1 MSIVKVTGGLGNQ
14 LFQYSFGQFLHKN
27 TGMEVFYYFDT
38 VNNSRSFTNRDHELS
53 KFNLDFAIADQEA
66 FSKYKIKN
74 GLLGRFKRKI
84 TQLLPFISDTYVVQQ
99 GPHDYPSKFQD
110 AHYDG
115 YWQIYE
121 YPETI
126 KEKLQTHL
134 QLGAEQ
140 LIKFKE
146 LINNFE
152 SENSVALH
160 IRRSDYITIPA
171 NAKIFNVCDKKYYE
185 DAIAIINSRVDDA
198 KYYIF
203 TEDMDWAKENF
214 VGTDFVF
221 VEGNSAI
228 EDMLLM
234 AKCKHNIIA
243 NSTFSWWSA
252 WLNQNPEKMV
262 VTPKKWYKG
271 PLNETVINLIPEQ
284 WNRI

>member
-38 VNNSRSFTNRDHELS
+38 VNNSRSFTNRDNELS

-66 FSKYKIKN
+66 CSKYKIKN

-110 AHYDG
+110 AYYDG

-134 QLGAEQ
+134 QLSAEQ

-146 LINNFE
+146 LINHFE
-152 SENSVALH
+152 SENSVAIH
-160 IRRSDYITIPA
+160 IRRGDYITIPA
-171 NAKIFNVCDKKYYE
+171 NAKIFNVCDKKYYD
-185 DAIAIINSRVDDA
+185 DAIAIVNSRVDDA

-203 TEDMDWAKENF
+203 TQDMDWAKKNF

-252 WLNQNPEKMV
+252 FLNKN
-262 VTPKKWYKG
+262 PKKLIIAPKNWYRNNFKTQ
-271 PLNETVINLIPEQ
+271 NFINPRWIM
-284 WNRI
+284 I